1 MGRQSGCDL
10 IKCLRSL
17 TSCAVRVSVGA
28 VIWSLDWR
36 GWHTRCLWPSGLAS
50 CLHADTGKEQSETTP
65 STAPSFPQERVGRG
79 RCAGGGNLPLS
90 CNLILQVAAC
100 DFCSHSRGGDNR
112 MAWMQGGGITGAHF
126 IYLFIGAHFKGCP
139 PHPEFRCC
147 SCLLYLTRM
156 DRSRREGGVFEKQ
169 NPTGLNILFAITYDI
184 VSHTLWYLSHYY
196 SFAHLFFHSL
206 RSMQHVTHE
215 NAVWHVTFLTPR
227 CGLPKISGK
236 SFFLS

>member
-126 IYLFIGAHFKGCP
+126 IYLFIYLLEPILKAAHHTQNSAVVVACFTSLEWTEAEEKG
-139 PHPEFRCC
+139 E
-147 SCLLYLTRM
+147 
-156 DRSRREGGVFEKQ
+156 
-169 NPTGLNILFAITYDI
+169 
-184 VSHTLWYLSHYY
+184 
-196 SFAHLFFHSL
+196 SL
-206 RSMQHVTHE
+206 KSK
-215 NAVWHVTFLTPR
+215 TP
-227 CGLPKISGK
+227 LD
-236 SFFLS
+236 